1 MVSRTVAKE
10 GETLPGPVLNEDI
23 RLAGGTLL
31 FMKHRFKRDEKLENE
46 LKAILQRESARQ
58 GDLGRDSDK
67 Q

>member
-1 MVSRTVAKE
+1 
-10 GETLPGPVLNEDI
+10 
-23 RLAGGTLL
+23 LAGGTLL